1 MTIEQQKH
9 ATSKAKKKTFKN
21 VEGKVNMK
29 RNMELI
35 RSILLILEELDD
47 NEFKGLMEIEGYEK
61 KEIDYH
67 LQQMLNSN
75 LLKGY
80 LSNADDEVN
89 FHSVAITW
97 EGHQFLDAS
106 RNDNVWFTFKKE
118 LGIEAQSIPISVT
131 VDVLKQLS
139 KEYFKNK
146 FGL

>member
-1 MTIEQQKH
+1 
-9 ATSKAKKKTFKN
+9 
-21 VEGKVNMK
+21 MK

-106 RNDNVWFTFKKE
+106 RNDNVWFTFKKR
-118 LGIEAQSIPISVT
+118 VR
-131 VDVLKQLS
+131 
-139 KEYFKNK
+139 Y
-146 FGL
+146 